1 MTGKVTREDRKQ
13 AWNELQR
20 AAKERKTR
28 PFYRAA
34 NKHGLMYAGK
44 KCSSNFYSMLECHF
58 LGFVAYFTLLCGN
71 LFNRPLD
78 LSLWFCP
85 YQMLHP

>member
-13 AWNELQR
+13 AWNELHR

-44 KCSSNFYSMLECHF
+44 K
-58 LGFVAYFTLLCGN
+58 
-71 LFNRPLD
+71 
-78 LSLWFCP
+78 
-85 YQMLHP
+85 